1 LFFPNK
7 HPTSIWLVYMQ
18 ATNRLDFLN
27 IAGKFALSLFLI
39 CPLFFMALSLG
50 DKATA
55 AHGISID
62 GEVKYPADFKKFDY
76 TSDQARKGGH
86 LVLHS
91 LGGFD
96 KMNPYTLKG
105 EAPDGLTTFVFESL
119 AVKSLDEPFS
129 EYGLIAEDIALAKDR
144 MSVVFTIND
153 KARFADG
160 SPLTAEDVKFS
171 FEILKSDKASPRF
184 QFYYKDIENAE
195 IIGPNKVRFN
205 FARQNRELHMI
216 AAELPVL
223 SKKFYTEHPFTDP
236 SLTPPL
242 GSGPYIVES
251 FKPGKSITYKLNHAY
266 WAKELP
272 VRRNQFNYERITIK
286 YYKDQSV
293 SLEAFKS
300 HEFDFMPINVAKQ
313 WARDLQGPKFTEKL
327 IVKEKLEHSNN
338 QGMQGF
344 VMNTRRELFMD
355 RRVRRALVLAFD
367 FEWTNQALFHN
378 QYTRTDSYFSNSPLA
393 ARGLPEGLEREYLL
407 AHKEKLPAEIF
418 TTPLQAPFSEDRAAL
433 RANLILAKQLL
444 NQAGWQVKDNILTN
458 EEGKPFEFEILLY
471 SPFFVRV
478 MEPYTRN
485 LAKLGIKATIRK
497 VDVAM
502 YINRIKSFDFEMM
515 VNVFGQSQSPG
526 NEQLDYW
533 HSSSADRQGSGNLI
547 GLKNEVVDD
556 LVEKIVYADNREEL
570 SAACKALDRV
580 LWYGYYVVPN
590 WYIPF
595 HRVAY
600 WNKFAKPATAPL
612 FYAPMEALTTWWIK
626 EQQEA
631 EAE

>member
-1 LFFPNK
+1 MK
-7 HPTSIWLVYMQ
+7 AS
-18 ATNRLDFLN
+18 NRSCFLN
-27 IAGKFALSLFLI
+27 IAGKFTLPLFLL
-39 CPLFFMALSLG
+39 CCLLPTLFGADAAS
-50 DKATA
+50 A

-62 GEVKYPADFKKFDY
+62 GEVKYPVDFKKFGY
-76 TSDQARKGGH
+76 TSDRAVRGGD

-105 EAPDGLTTFVFESL
+105 EAPDGLTMFVFESL

-129 EYGLIAEDIALAKDR
+129 EYGLIAEDIALAEDG
-144 MSVVFTIND
+144 MSVLFTLNK
-153 KARFADG
+153 KAKFADG
-160 SPLTAEDVKFS
+160 SPVTAEDVKFS
-171 FEILKSDKASPRF
+171 FEILKSDKANPRF
-184 QFYYKDIENAE
+184 QFYYKDIQSAE

-205 FARQNRELHMI
+205 FSRINRELHMI

-223 SKKFYTEHPFTDP
+223 SKKFYTDHPFTEP

-242 GSGPYIVES
+242 GSGPYIVED
-251 FKPGKSITYKLNHAY
+251 FKPGKSITYKRNPDY

-293 SLEAFKS
+293 SLEAFKA

-313 WARDLQGPKFTEKL
+313 WARDLQGQKFSEKL
-327 IVKEKLEHSNN
+327 IVKEKLAHSNN

-344 VMNTRRELFMD
+344 IMNTRRELFQD
-355 RRVRRALVLAFD
+355 RRVRQALVLAFD

-393 ARGLPEGLEREYLL
+393 ARGLPDGLEKEYLL
-407 AHKEKLPAEIF
+407 AHKDNLPAEVF
-418 TTPLQAPFSEDRAAL
+418 TRPLQAPASPDRAAL
-433 RANLILAKQLL
+433 RANLSRAQKLL
-444 NQAGWQVKDNILTN
+444 NEAGWEVKDNILTDR
-458 EEGKPFEFEILLY
+458 EGKRFEFEILLY

-478 MEPYTRN
+478 MEPYTKT
-485 LAKLGIKATIRK
+485 LAKLGIRATVRK

-502 YINRIKSFDFEMM
+502 YINRVKGFDFDMM

-533 HSSSADRQGSGNLI
+533 HSSSADRPGSGNLI

-556 LVEKIVYADNREEL
+556 LVEKIVYADTREEL
-570 SAACKALDRV
+570 TAACKALDRV

-590 WYIPF
+590 WYIPY
-595 HRVAY
+595 HRVTY

-612 FYAPMEALTTWWIK
+612 YYAPLDVLTTWWVK
-626 EQQEA
+626 EPESSGPK
-631 EAE
+631 

>member
-1 LFFPNK
+1 MK
-7 HPTSIWLVYMQ
+7 AS
-18 ATNRLDFLN
+18 NRSCFLN
-27 IAGKFALSLFLI
+27 IAGKFTLPLFLL
-39 CPLFFMALSLG
+39 CCLLPTLFGA
-50 DKATA
+50 DAAPA

-62 GEVKYPADFKKFDY
+62 GEVKYPADFKKFGY
-76 TSDQARKGGH
+76 TSDRAVRGGH

-105 EAPDGLTTFVFESL
+105 EAPDGLTMFVFESL

-129 EYGLIAEDIALAKDR
+129 EYGLIAEDIALAEDG
-144 MSVVFTIND
+144 MSVLFTLNK
-153 KARFADG
+153 KAKFADG
-160 SPLTAEDVKFS
+160 SPVTAEDVKFS
-171 FEILKSDKASPRF
+171 FEILKSDKANPRF
-184 QFYYKDIENAE
+184 QFYYKDIQSAE

-205 FARQNRELHMI
+205 FSRINRELHMI

-223 SKKFYTEHPFTDP
+223 SKKFYTDHPFTEP

-242 GSGPYIVES
+242 GSGPYIVED
-251 FKPGKSITYKLNHAY
+251 FKPGKSITYKRNPDY

-293 SLEAFKS
+293 SLEAFKA

-313 WARDLQGPKFTEKL
+313 WARDLQGQKFSEKL
-327 IVKEKLEHSNN
+327 IVKEKLAHSNN

-344 VMNTRRELFMD
+344 IMNTRRELFQD
-355 RRVRRALVLAFD
+355 RRVRQALVLAFD

-393 ARGLPEGLEREYLL
+393 ARGLPDGLEKEYLL
-407 AHKEKLPAEIF
+407 AHKDNLPAEVF
-418 TTPLQAPFSEDRAAL
+418 TTPLQAPASPDRAAL
-433 RANLILAKQLL
+433 RANLSRAQKLL
-444 NQAGWQVKDNILTN
+444 NEAGWEVKDNILTDR
-458 EEGKPFEFEILLY
+458 EGKRFEFEILLY

-478 MEPYTRN
+478 MEPYTKT
-485 LAKLGIKATIRK
+485 LAKLGIRATVRK

-502 YINRIKSFDFEMM
+502 YINRVKGFDFDMM

-533 HSSSADRQGSGNLI
+533 HSSSADRPGSGNLI

-556 LVEKIVYADNREEL
+556 LVEKIVYADTREEL
-570 SAACKALDRV
+570 TAACKALDRV

-590 WYIPF
+590 WYIPY
-595 HRVAY
+595 HRVTY

-612 FYAPMEALTTWWIK
+612 YYAPLDVLTTWWVK
-626 EQQEA
+626 EPESSGPK
-631 EAE
+631 